1 MSDMTQKAVSDAG
14 AYDVLKTRL
23 LQQGSQL
30 KSLSQSFNQQRQE
43 TFGGQDFKLIGKVNV
58 QTDAKCIPIDMAQV
72 NQHLLFGYHVQVGMK
87 ATPSLDD
94 VFGLYHLHENEGTF
108 RVEPLPLESSFLSD
122 SRFTHELTELFT
134 YYRDAKLS
142 QISRQEST
150 LYIAFQIGMRPED
163 RKVFRFQINAHSI
176 EYIDSLGQ
184 NALTSVPQHD
194 FDWIPTTRDDHVLGD
209 HPHVSIQ
216 DKLFVECH

>member
-1 MSDMTQKAVSDAG
+1 M
-14 AYDVLKTRL
+14 
-23 LQQGSQL
+23 
-30 KSLSQSFNQQRQE
+30 
-43 TFGGQDFKLIGKVNV
+43 
-58 QTDAKCIPIDMAQV
+58 
-72 NQHLLFGYHVQVGMK
+72 
-87 ATPSLDD
+87 
-94 VFGLYHLHENEGTF
+94 
-108 RVEPLPLESSFLSD
+108 
-122 SRFTHELTELFT
+122 TELFT

-216 DKLFVECH
+216 DKLFVECVGGDLTIKVEDNTKDGKGIYREDVEDPHQSVADAHIDYAFVGDLIALRVKPNREKHARYFLYNSVTQSVVRADALGEAQNAT